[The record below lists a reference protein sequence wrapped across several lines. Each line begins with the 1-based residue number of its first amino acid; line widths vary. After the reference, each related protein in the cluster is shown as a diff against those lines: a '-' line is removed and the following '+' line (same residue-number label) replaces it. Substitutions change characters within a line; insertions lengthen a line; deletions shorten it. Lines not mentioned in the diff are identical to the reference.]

1 MTAQKIIGKS
11 IPSKIVD
18 NLAQEGGQV
27 LLVSTAKQI
36 ATKFPRSAAAAAAP
50 AAAEAIGGA
59 LGAGIEG
66 ISTTYD
72 IYKKRKELK
81 DGKINDIKFKK
92 YVAKR
97 VTRGVNSVAGGVA
110 GSIIGQMVIPVPVV
124 GAVVGGICFFEF
136 TLIGRITKSPK
147 R

>member
-11 IPSKIVD
+11 IPSKIVG

-36 ATKFPRSAAAAAAP
+36 ATKFPCSAAAAAAP